1 MNGTHPQWLLGN
13 RRGKAGGG
21 GGGRT
26 SRKPVG
32 LLRMENLL
40 TWSQRPNIEEP
51 SLVRWGLP
59 PLLKGVQDA
68 AAATQLLGATEKH
81 DRDSSANVT

>member
-1 MNGTHPQWLLGN
+1 MEHIPSGSSETEEEKQG
-13 RRGKAGGG
+13 A

>member
-1 MNGTHPQWLLGN
+1 MEHIPVAPRKQK
-13 RRGKAGGG
+13 RKSRGRGE
-21 GGGRT
+21 GRT

-68 AAATQLLGATEKH
+68 AAATQLLGATEKR